1 MIYGILGMW
10 YAREVAYWVCGM
22 LVICDIGDVG
32 YWRYGCLGCG
42 MWDVLDVECPGCEM
56 PGMCDVGCLSECG
69 ILIYKMPE
77 R

>member
-1 MIYGILGMW
+1 
-10 YAREVAYWVCGM
+10 M

-56 PGMCDVGCLSECG
+56 LGMCDVGCLSECG